1 MTAKIIQFPA
11 PFQVPAHWSGFD
23 EYLFDSFRS
32 DGMSAEEAA
41 EKVEQHIDDLKPR
54 YPGEDVLL
62 RMARDAFARAPK
74 RKPR

>member
-11 PFQVPAHWSGFD
+11 PFQAPEHWSGDD
-23 EYLFDSFRS
+23 EYKFDHFRRE
-32 DGMSAEEAA
+32 GMSAAEAA
-41 EKVEQHIDDLKPR
+41 QKVEQGIEDLKPR

-62 RMARDAFARAPK
+62 RMARDALATAPK

>member
-11 PFQVPAHWSGFD
+11 PFQVPAHWRGTD
-23 EYLFDSFRS
+23 EYFFDHFRR
-32 DGMSAEEAA
+32 DGMCAVEAA
-41 EKVEQHIDDLKPR
+41 EKVEQGIEDKKPR

-62 RMARDAFARAPK
+62 RMAREAIARAPK